1 MVKLKFK
8 NLKNTVLLG
17 LFEGVLIINT
27 FSISLRTI
35 FECRVHSRES
45 IFQGRTLCKYFNLTS
60 TRCCAQAHIS
70 SLKLAW
76 FFRKNQTILL
86 SIWSQ
91 LFDRIKRPEANGKKR
106 LQCELKLLDNIK
118 WMFCQNFF
126 NTYEQTVWGSYHQ
139 FVFFWIEV

>member
-17 LFEGVLIINT
+17 LFEGVYYKHFLNFIADIIWMQ
-27 FSISLRTI
+27 
-35 FECRVHSRES
+35 ES
-45 IFQGRTLCKYFNLTS
+45 IFQGSTLCKYFNLTS
-60 TRCCAQAHIS
+60 TRCCAHIS

-76 FFRKNQTILL
+76 FFRENQTILL

>member
-8 NLKNTVLLG
+8 SLKNTVLLG
-17 LFEGVLIINT
+17 LFEGVYYKHFLNFIADIIWMQ
-27 FSISLRTI
+27 
-35 FECRVHSRES
+35 ES
-45 IFQGRTLCKYFNLTS
+45 IFQGSTLCKYFNLTS

-76 FFRKNQTILL
+76 FFRENQTILL

-91 LFDRIKRPEANGKKR
+91 LFDKIKRPEANGKKR

-139 FVFFWIEV
+139 FVFFWTEV